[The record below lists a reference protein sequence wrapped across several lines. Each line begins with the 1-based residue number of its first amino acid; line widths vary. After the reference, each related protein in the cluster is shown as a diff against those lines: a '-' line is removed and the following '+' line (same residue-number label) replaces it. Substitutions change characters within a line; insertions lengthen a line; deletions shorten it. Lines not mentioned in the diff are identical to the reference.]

1 MGVEFCQKLF
11 LHLLRWSYFFN
22 WRIIAIQYCVN
33 LIVWFLFFNSL
44 IWCMTLIDLHILKN
58 PCIPEINPTSSWCTI
73 LLMYCWILFAS
84 ILWRIFA
91 SCSSVILVYNFLF
104 WWYLCLVWVSES
116 WWPHRTSLGV
126 FLPLQFGIK
135 KLGLSTILSSLWI
148 WAVCELL
155 CWVRQLKWHVKE
167 LRVNQATSLSLK
179 TNCVLYLSVHYGMI
193 AGQKAHFNTFFI

>member
-22 WRIIAIQYCVN
+22 WRILALQYCVN
-33 LIVWFLFFNSL
+33 LIVWFLFFNLL
-44 IWCMTLIDLHILKN
+44 IWCITLIDLHILKN

-91 SCSSVILVYNFLF
+91 SCSSVISCSILWRIFASCSSVILVYNFLF
-104 WWYLCLVWVSES
+104 LWYLCLVWVSEW

-126 FLPLQFGIK
+126 FLPLKFGIK
-135 KLGLSTILSSLWI
+135 KLGLSTPILSSLWI

-155 CWVRQLKWHVKE
+155 CWISSW
-167 LRVNQATSLSLK
+167 ND
-179 TNCVLYLSVHYGMI
+179 M
-193 AGQKAHFNTFFI
+193 